1 MLIKA
6 FFKVLL
12 ILFRSWFK
20 YSLRHEISRLQVIR
34 NSFLKVMVLTKKFK
48 AFDDAILD
56 LHPELKE
63 VLKPNDQYPE
73 LENLLKKRYVNL
85 PSGSLNTKVIINDG
99 EIVERVFKT
108 PMGKI
113 VSLFSKQPYVILDQV
128 A

>member
-1 MLIKA
+1 
-6 FFKVLL
+6 
-12 ILFRSWFK
+12 
-20 YSLRHEISRLQVIR
+20 
-34 NSFLKVMVLTKKFK
+34 MVLTKKFK
-48 AFDDAILD
+48 AFDDAILE

-73 LENLLKKRYVNL
+73 LENILKIRSANL

-108 PMGKI
+108 PMGQV
-113 VSLFSKQPYVILDQV
+113 VSLFSKPSNVIPDQV

>member
-1 MLIKA
+1 
-6 FFKVLL
+6 
-12 ILFRSWFK
+12 
-20 YSLRHEISRLQVIR
+20 
-34 NSFLKVMVLTKKFK
+34 MVLTKKFK

-73 LENLLKKRYVNL
+73 LENILQNRSTNL
-85 PSGSLNTKVIINDG
+85 PSGSLNTKVIINNG

-108 PMGKI
+108 PMGHV
-113 VSLFSKQPYVILDQV
+113 VSLFSKPPNVILGQV

>member
-1 MLIKA
+1 ML
-6 FFKVLL
+6 
-12 ILFRSWFK
+12 
-20 YSLRHEISRLQVIR
+20 
-34 NSFLKVMVLTKKFK
+34 LTKKFK

-63 VLKPNDQYPE
+63 VLIPSDQYPE
-73 LENLLKKRYVNL
+73 LEILLKKRSVNL

-108 PMGKI
+108 PMGQV
-113 VSLFSKQPYVILDQV
+113 VSLFSKPSNMTFDQV